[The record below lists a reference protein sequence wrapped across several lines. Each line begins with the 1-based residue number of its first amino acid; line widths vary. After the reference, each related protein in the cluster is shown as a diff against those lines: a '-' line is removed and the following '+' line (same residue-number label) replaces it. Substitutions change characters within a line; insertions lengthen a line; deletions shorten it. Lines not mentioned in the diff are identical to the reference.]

1 MAATKEQEQKAL
13 EKIKKIVTDLGEDS
27 YISMAFEGCFEI
39 AEGNIEN
46 DFGCSMKQR
55 AESSAAE
62 AAKYKEMYE
71 SAVKDYEA
79 EKRTVEELEQKVLTL
94 EEAGAIKAIL
104 IDSKTEAIRRTEES
118 ARKIV
123 EFADN
128 PDSAEFKQAV
138 QDITNSWL
146 RKAKNLSRGFLILCF
161 RRSRADEKVQ
171 SKRERTFQ
179 PVFDVR

>member
-1 MAATKEQEQKAL
+1 MAATKEQERKAL

-94 EEAGAIKAIL
+94 EEAGAKISVQKRCRSGSRNARSERNIQNSIL
-104 IDSKTEAIRRTEES
+104 WRCR
-118 ARKIV
+118 
-123 EFADN
+123 
-128 PDSAEFKQAV
+128 Q
-138 QDITNSWL
+138 W
-146 RKAKNLSRGFLILCF
+146 IL
-161 RRSRADEKVQ
+161 
-171 SKRERTFQ
+171 
-179 PVFDVR
+179 